1 MRLSLHGL
9 RLTAAALA
17 IGIAAPAMASALSSA
32 WIGHSADAPKS
43 VAAQRE
49 TGAAWQPIEIT
60 ARPYGED
67 SATGEPAPL
76 TIGRL
81 SLAGALV
88 LTSPDDSFGGFSGLR
103 FAADEGRL
111 YAISDRAKWL
121 RADVTFADNGAVEA
135 LSGGALAN
143 FTFYGGEIITGARAD
158 AEALALTPD
167 GGAIVGFEREHRLE
181 YYAREGDEFTIAA
194 RVMPK
199 DLLEKLP
206 NNESMESV
214 ALLTDGRIVAIAEGT
229 ADGRAERPGWISPP
243 DIHAEGTGDWSP
255 FQYVPAEEFSP
266 TDMAQDPATGD
277 IYVVERA
284 YSRARGVRARV
295 TRFPLSALQPGA
307 LIEPEELASLN
318 ALHGVDNMEGLD
330 LRRREDGQLVLVM
343 ISDDNFNI
351 AQRTVL
357 MSWLVTDR
365 P

>member
-1 MRLSLHGL
+1 MRLSFLGL

-17 IGIAAPAMASALSSA
+17 IGIAAPAMASA

-49 TGAAWQPIEIT
+49 IGAAWQEIEIT
-60 ARPYGED
+60 ARPFGEN

-76 TIGRL
+76 TMGKLR
-81 SLAGALV
+81 LAGALV
-88 LTSPDDSFGGFSGLR
+88 LTSPDEAFGGFSGLR

-121 RADVTFADNGAVEA
+121 RADVDFAENGAVES
-135 LSGGALAN
+135 LSGGVLAN

-158 AEALALTPD
+158 AESLALTPD
-167 GGAIVGFEREHRLE
+167 GGAIVGFEREHRIE
-181 YYAREGDEFTIAA
+181 YYTREGDEFVIAA
-194 RVMPK
+194 RLMPK

-206 NNESMESV
+206 GNESLESV
-214 ALLTDGRIVAIAEGT
+214 VMLADGRTVTIAEGT
-229 ADGRAERPGWISPP
+229 GDGRAERPGWIAPP
-243 DIHAEGTGDWSP
+243 DILAEGTGDWSP

-266 TDMAQDPATGD
+266 TDMAQDPETGD

-284 YSRARGVRARV
+284 FSRTLGVRARL

-307 LIEPEELASLN
+307 LIEPEELAYLN

-330 LRRREDGQLVLVM
+330 LRRREDGQLMLY
-343 ISDDNFNI
+343 ILSDDNFNI

-357 MSWLVTDR
+357 MSWIVTDR
-365 P
+365 PL